1 MGVAKALGKITFEI
15 RKGGIISLLG
25 NPWFIWEVPDWL
37 ASLIKK
43 IKTAGGKG

>member
-1 MGVAKALGKITFEI
+1 MGIANALGRITFEI
-15 RKGGIISLLG
+15 RKGSIINLLG

-43 IKTAGGKG
+43 IKTIGR